1 MLLDADTFD
10 KAVWNFKIA
19 LCKRKKQKTEFS
31 IDISNTCELGV
42 QFSNIIKVISNFY
55 IIFYSTG
62 NLNISPNAHI
72 VLKIDDFNL
81 ITLITFVNYSW
92 LKKLFYLFIGSRQA
106 RFYLIQSSQFRIV
119 ISAYPCLKSL
129 YHVNHVLKTQRLMGN
144 EGTAPQTIVSNS
156 QKDKT

>member
-1 MLLDADTFD
+1 M
-10 KAVWNFKIA
+10 
-19 LCKRKKQKTEFS
+19 
-31 IDISNTCELGV
+31 CELGV

-55 IIFYSTG
+55 FIFYSTG

-72 VLKIDDFNL
+72 VLKTDDFSL
-81 ITLITFVNYSW
+81 ITLITVVNYSW

-156 QKDKT
+156 QKDR